1 MIDTLSN
8 DSYTCNCKG
17 NQRWQTACKEM
28 VDFESLILAR
38 SKVIHN
44 ILGSEGSDSEIM
56 SDCDTESVEEEE
68 DRCRTLEDVIRY

>member
-1 MIDTLSN
+1 
-8 DSYTCNCKG
+8 
-17 NQRWQTACKEM
+17 M

-44 ILGSEGSDSEIM
+44 ILGSEGSDSGIM

-68 DRCRTLEDVIRY
+68 NHCRTLEDVMRY